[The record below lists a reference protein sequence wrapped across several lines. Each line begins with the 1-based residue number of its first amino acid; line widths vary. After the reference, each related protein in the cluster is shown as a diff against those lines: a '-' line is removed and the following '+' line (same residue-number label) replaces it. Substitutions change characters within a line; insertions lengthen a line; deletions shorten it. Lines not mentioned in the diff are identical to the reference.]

1 MSRLDDALRE
11 FESMPS
17 GIERKTVKSRNNVI
31 EARRT
36 NRRVYD
42 QMSDTGATVSR
53 NSESATSKKYS
64 RSNKKKNML
73 GKGIAIGVAAT
84 ILFQLSAIGLGSIFS
99 FAKKNKNKVEEPT
112 IGIEEVV
119 KTYSPITRESFNSLV
134 DKAVKQH
141 EKVGLSISREQ
152 TMKYVLFLNL
162 DQVLQD
168 DISIYEEIVGSQDPD
183 EVFGDADLVAAA
195 RKTYN
200 LELFNENENMDGF
213 LLTSDLI
220 YSEEQQ
226 GKVKDLEKDLKGI
239 LDAKSDEKLF
249 NERVNAMLNEAF
261 NSDGKYAKL
270 ESGVGYMALYEE
282 LSFPW
287 GYGRP
292 DIANRYSRLNEENV
306 ALYSQVYT
314 TSFSP
319 KYCVGNEG
327 TIWDAYCRNI
337 YALIDEAKCN
347 DVETAYYAT
356 VDNNNQVSFS
366 KKRK

>member
-1 MSRLDDALRE
+1 MSRLDNALGE
-11 FESMPS
+11 FENTSNDV
-17 GIERKTVKSRNNVI
+17 KNDTVKKINN
-31 EARRT
+31 
-36 NRRVYD
+36 
-42 QMSDTGATVSR
+42 QMSDTGAKISR
-53 NSESATSKKYS
+53 NSASTTSRKYS
-64 RSNKKKNML
+64 KNNKKKNML
-73 GKGIAIGVAAT
+73 GKGIAIGSAAT
-84 ILFQLSAIGLGSIFS
+84 IVVELALVGAISIASSFS
-99 FAKKNKNKVEEPT
+99 KKTNDKENEPT
-112 IGIEEVV
+112 ITVEEVMESYV
-119 KTYSPITRESFNSLV
+119 PITKESFNSLV

-239 LDAKSDEKLF
+239 LDVKSDEKLF

-347 DVETAYYAT
+347 DVEATYYAT

>member
-11 FESMPS
+11 FESMPC
-17 GIERKTVKSRNNVI
+17 GVERTVSSKNRKRDT
-31 EARRT
+31 RRM
-36 NRRVYD
+36 NKRVYD
-42 QMSDTGATVSR
+42 QMSDTGATISR
-53 NSESATSKKYS
+53 NSESVSSRKYT
-64 RSNKKKNML
+64 RKRNKKNML

-84 ILFQLSAIGLGSIFS
+84 ILVQLSAIGLGSIFS
-99 FAKKNKNKVEEPT
+99 FAKKNKTKTEEST

-119 KTYSPITRESFNSLV
+119 KTYSPITRESFNALV

-141 EKVGLSISREQ
+141 EAAGLSISREQ

-183 EVFGDADLVAAA
+183 EVYADADLVAGA

-200 LELFNENENMDGF
+200 LELFNKNENMDGF

-226 GKVKDLEKDLKGI
+226 GKVKELEKDLKGI
-239 LDAKSDEKLF
+239 DEVKSDEVLF

-292 DIANRYSRLNEENV
+292 DIINRYSRLNEENV

-314 TSFSP
+314 TPYSE

-337 YALIDEAKCN
+337 YALIDEAKCM
-347 DVETAYYAT
+347 DAETAYYAT
-356 VDNNNQVSFS
+356 VDDNNQVSFT